1 MTVAPA
7 RRVAF
12 EVVRRAFEHEAWTDR
27 ALRSASQRHGLEGRE
42 RAQAQR
48 LAYGAVQRRGTSDHL
63 IERLADRPVSKLDAP
78 ALAALRL
85 GLFEL
90 LFADAIP
97 DHAAVDQAVEL
108 AKGNAG
114 RRRQAAAGLVNAV
127 LRRAARERGSC
138 SAPSTTPRREVPRWR
153 TPIPEWLARM
163 WWEELG
169 PAEARALMAAMN
181 EPAET
186 ALRVNTIR
194 ADPSSILGELR
205 AAGDEVERPDAPPPL
220 ATPESLIVRGRLGA
234 LARQRIT
241 DGAVVPQARGSQAV
255 VALLDPRPGERVLDL
270 CAAPGI
276 KTTAIAARMRNEG
289 EIVAV
294 ELDPARARRLRELC
308 ERLGVACVRVV
319 EADAASADLGG
330 GYDRILVDPPCSDLG
345 ALASRPDAR
354 WRKSPQLIERLAR
367 IQEAILARA
376 ATALRPGAGSSTR
389 PARSPCARTSSG
401 SRRSANAIAPWSPT
415 ISAPSTRSS
424 PLGASPAPSRRG
436 PTATAPTG
444 SSSPGCAATRQSP
457 ARRGSAEPV
466 ASEGGGTT
474 LQRPVCPGCGEPWL
488 RPTQLPGRYRCVYCM
503 RRYELVSQ
511 CPNCGEHQTIA
522 RMSTSEDMLCQHCGN
537 SMLRSI

>member
-1 MTVAPA
+1 MPTCAATRRRGWLVGSEMTVAPA

-12 EVVRRAFEHEAWTDR
+12 EVIRRAFEHEAWTDR
-27 ALRSASQRHGLEGRE
+27 ALRSASQRYGLEGRE

-48 LAYGAVQRRGTSDHL
+48 LAYGAVQRRGTCDHL

-97 DHAAVDQAVEL
+97 DYAAVDQAVEL

-114 RRRQAAAGLVNAV
+114 RRRHAAAGLVNAV
-127 LRRAARERGSC
+127 LRRAARERGELLGSLDD
-138 SAPSTTPRREVPRWR
+138 TTPRDAALAHSY
-153 TPIPEWLARM
+153 PEWLARM

-169 PAEARALMAAMN
+169 PAEARAVMAAMN

-194 ADPSSILGELR
+194 ADPRSILGELR
-205 AAGDEVERPDAPPPL
+205 AAGDEVERPDAAGPL
-220 ATPESLIVRGRLGA
+220 ATPESLIVHGRLGA

-241 DGAVVPQARGSQAV
+241 EGAVVAQSRASQAV
-255 VALLDPRPGERVLDL
+255 VALLDPRPGERVLAL

-276 KTTAIAARMRNEG
+276 KTTAIAARMRDEG

-308 ERLGVACVRVV
+308 ERLGAACVRVV
-319 EADAASADLGG
+319 EADAASADLGC

-367 IQEAILARA
+367 IQEAILGRA
-376 ATALRPGAGSSTR
+376 AAAMRHGGRLVYATCTISMRENEQRIAALCERDRAMVADDLGALHPELASRRQPRSLQTR
-389 PARSPCARTSSG
+389 PDRDRTDGFFIARL
-401 SRRSANAIAPWSPT
+401 RRD
-415 ISAPSTRSS
+415 
-424 PLGASPAPSRRG
+424 
-436 PTATAPTG
+436 TAKP
-444 SSSPGCAATRQSP
+444 
-457 ARRGSAEPV
+457 GSAGV
-466 ASEGGGTT
+466 G
-474 LQRPVCPGCGEPWL
+474 
-488 RPTQLPGRYRCVYCM
+488 
-503 RRYELVSQ
+503 
-511 CPNCGEHQTIA
+511 
-522 RMSTSEDMLCQHCGN
+522 
-537 SMLRSI
+537 